1 MNKFAYVYGNPDNK
15 KLNVKKVI
23 LETIKIAGLISMTM
37 VAPNAIQSLKLLD
50 GNKEKYRRW
59 YVDKTIEKMTAQ
71 KLVVIKNNGN
81 IQRIVSLTDKG
92 EKLLDRYEMQELF
105 IVKPKKWDGNYRVV
119 IFDIREGKRKIRDDL
134 RIWLEDLGFVRL
146 QNSVWVFPYECREV
160 VVLLKSRLGVGTEVL
175 YLIVE
180 NIENDLK
187 LKKHF
192 GL

>member
-1 MNKFAYVYGNPDNK
+1 M
-15 KLNVKKVI
+15 I
-23 LETIKIAGLISMTM
+23 LETIKIAGFISMTM

-50 GNKEKYRRW
+50 GDKEKYRRW
-59 YVDKTIEKMTAQ
+59 YVDKKIEKMTAQ

-81 IQRIVSLTDKG
+81 NQRIVSLTDKG

-105 IVKPKKWDGNYRVV
+105 IVKPKKWDGKYRVV
-119 IFDIREGKRKIRDDL
+119 IFDIKEGKRKIRDDL

-192 GL
+192 SL